1 MGKRKRLDYRKVVKN
16 KKLPILTL
24 DSRWHEIFPDD
35 KKTAKIKELENKVNR
50 LLKTQGKIVND
61 IKDMKKLKRSLISD
75 IVVNMDIKN
84 DITGKAKEKKLDQS
98 KRFIN
103 ELNEKID
110 NASERL
116 SELPYKIR
124 EANEELLSESI
135 KYCYDRIHD
144 NQEELKNISEWIQK
158 TRMELKEKILV
169 KYDLESSYNL
179 MYTYLY
185 DILGSDVIDIIDDSN
200 PIKE

>member
-1 MGKRKRLDYRKVVKN
+1 M
-16 KKLPILTL
+16 
-24 DSRWHEIFPDD
+24 
-35 KKTAKIKELENKVNR
+35 
-50 LLKTQGKIVND
+50 
-61 IKDMKKLKRSLISD
+61 
-75 IVVNMDIKN
+75 
-84 DITGKAKEKKLDQS
+84 
-98 KRFIN
+98 
-103 ELNEKID
+103 NEKID

-169 KYDLESSYNL
+169 KHDLESSNNL
-179 MYTYLY
+179 MYTYLH